1 MGTRQ
6 GQEKEN
12 KRIRQGQDKEIK
24 RIRQSDSDKT
34 DKTVLRQG
42 QDRDKTSSNRV
53 FRSLKN
59 FIGGW
64 VGGLVS
70 K

>member
-1 MGTRQ
+1 MTFV
-6 GQEKEN
+6 KV
-12 KRIRQGQDKEIK
+12 
-24 RIRQSDSDKT
+24 IRQSDSDKT

-42 QDRDKTSSNRV
+42 QDRDKTSSNRA
-53 FRSLKN
+53 FRSFKK